1 MTATPGATTPATAA
15 GPRPWALVTGGSR
28 GIGAAIAVALARR
41 GFSIALGHH
50 RHPATPAADAV
61 VAAGAEV
68 LPLRFDVTDARAV
81 EAAFATLGEHLQARD
96 AALEALVCAAGLTRD
111 TLLGASDAA
120 DFDAV
125 MAANF
130 AGVVACCRRASL
142 WMMLRRRGAIV
153 NLSSVAAQRPGRGQS
168 NYAAS
173 KGAVESFTRAL
184 AVELSARGIRVN
196 AVAPGVIATDMT
208 ADLRAVAADELNDRI
223 LLGRV
228 GRPEEVAAVVAFLC
242 SDQASYVTGQVWN
255 VDGGFKLA

>member
-1 MTATPGATTPATAA
+1 
-15 GPRPWALVTGGSR
+15 
-28 GIGAAIAVALARR
+28 
-41 GFSIALGHH
+41 
-50 RHPATPAADAV
+50 
-61 VAAGAEV
+61 
-68 LPLRFDVTDARAV
+68 
-81 EAAFATLGEHLQARD
+81 
-96 AALEALVCAAGLTRD
+96 
-111 TLLGASDAA
+111 
-120 DFDAV
+120 
-125 MAANF
+125 
-130 AGVVACCRRASL
+130 
-142 WMMLRRRGAIV
+142 MMLRRRGAIV

-196 AVAPGVIATDMT
+196 AVAPGVFATDMT